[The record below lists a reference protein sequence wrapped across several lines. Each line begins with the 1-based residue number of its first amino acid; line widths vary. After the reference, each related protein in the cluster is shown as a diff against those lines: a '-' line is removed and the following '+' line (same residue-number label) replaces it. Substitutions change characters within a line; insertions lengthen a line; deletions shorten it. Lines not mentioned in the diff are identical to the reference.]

1 MALWRLLSVLLFA
14 AATLLAGGGGA
25 VGGEYRPFPSP
36 FCSTTDNFTAGSTYQ
51 VNVEKLVHLLGQS
64 AAENGSFFMASYG
77 TWRDEVFSLIMCYAD
92 YSWDKCM
99 SCVDAAVAWVSAGC
113 PYSRSA
119 SVNYDRCLLRHSNE
133 PFFGAADELNLTSW
147 VVRSLEDAADAARMN
162 ATRWALVGQLTEQAA
177 GSPLR
182 FAYRNLSYTD
192 SEREPQVMLR
202 AGVVQAGFGA
212 RRVQQV
218 PPLPARGVGEEHPK
232 RHRWLLLGIQLLIR
246 YNLTGPMEI
255 IAPPPQGGSGDKWK
269 RLKLIM
275 VVAVVSVTGTVGFLL
290 FLGLSRRYLLQCC
303 EGRTTATTK
312 TKCVG
317 SRTYFRGEAVELI
330 ELEQGTGVTGH
341 RRFSYD
347 ELAAAA
353 NNFSGDRKLGEG
365 GFGSVYR
372 GFLEDLNLHVAIK
385 RVSKTS
391 PQGWREFMS
400 EVKIISGLR
409 HRNVVL
415 LIGWCYYGGGDD
427 LLLVY
432 ELMHNGSVDSH
443 LHSPSKQ
450 LGWRARYQIV
460 LGIGS
465 ALVYL
470 HQETETRVVHR
481 DIKPSNVML
490 DAAFTAKLGDF
501 GLARAVE
508 DGGRRSRTTTP
519 ARTTGYLD
527 PECVATG
534 RTSIESD
541 VYSFGVVLLEIA
553 SGRRPVAT
561 LPNGSTVHLAQR
573 VRDLH
578 DAGRV
583 RDAVDVRLGGDY
595 DAEQME
601 RVIVVGLWC
610 AHPDRSLR
618 PTVRHAV
625 NALRFDAPLP
635 ILPARSPAVA
645 ARLAPP
651 VADALFPVTGS
662 SGTPATISTGAG
674 GSNGYHGHGVTE
686 WQ

>member
-14 AATLLAGGGGA
+14 AATLLAGGGVA
-25 VGGEYRPFPSP
+25 VGGEYTPFPSP
-36 FCSTTDNFTAGSTYQ
+36 FCSTTDNFTDGST
-51 VNVEKLVHLLGQS
+51 
-64 AAENGSFFMASYG
+64 AAENGGFFMASYG
-77 TWRDEVFSLIMCYAD
+77 TRRDEVFSLIMCYAD

-99 SCVDAAVAWVSAGC
+99 SCVDAAVAWVGAGC

-147 VVRSLEDAADAARMN
+147 VVCSLEDAADAARMN

-202 AGVVQAGFGA
+202 AGAVQAGP
-212 RRVQQV
+212 RDL
-218 PPLPARGVGEEHPK
+218 LPDECSSCLHYLREE
-232 RHRWLLLGIQLLIR
+232 LGKNIPNDTAGFYLG
-246 YNLTGPMEI
+246 YSCSS
-255 IAPPPQGGSGDKWK
+255 GGSGDEWK

-275 VVAVVSVTGTVGFLL
+275 VVAGVSVTGTVGFLL

-330 ELEQGTGVTGH
+330 KLEQGTGVTGP

-347 ELAAAA
+347 ELAAAT
-353 NNFSGDRKLGEG
+353 NNFSDDRKLGQG

-372 GFLEDLNLHVAIK
+372 GFLEDLNLHMAIK

-415 LIGWCYYGGGDD
+415 LIGWRGRAATGAERAGRVSGRRKKGKLTGGSRPSAAPGGGEGTNMECYNYGGGGD

-465 ALVYL
+465 VLVYL
-470 HQETETRVVHR
+470 HKETEPRVVHR

-501 GLARAVE
+501 GLARA
-508 DGGRRSRTTTP
+508 
-519 ARTTGYLD
+519 
-527 PECVATG
+527 CVATG
-534 RTSIESD
+534 RTSVESD

-553 SGRRPVAT
+553 SRRRPVAT

-573 VRDLH
+573 MRDLH
-578 DAGRV
+578 VAGRV
-583 RDAVDVRLGGDY
+583 WDAADARLGGDY

-651 VADALFPVTGS
+651 LRHT
-662 SGTPATISTGAG
+662 ATISTGAG